1 MDANRGANS
10 TLTRKERIMKRFIAV
25 VSFAALAVPAF
36 AAGLP
41 YEQNVVDR
49 ALPNVSQRA
58 LDTTTSHKFGAPYE
72 QLLIDRALP
81 NIAKRGDDSA
91 ASGATRSD
99 IGGSRSPWAN
109 DYNFIAPAM

>member
-1 MDANRGANS
+1 
-10 TLTRKERIMKRFIAV
+10 MKRFIVA

-58 LDTTTSHKFGAPYE
+58 VDTTTSHKFGAPYE
-72 QLLIDRALP
+72 QLFIDRALP
-81 NIAKRGDDSA
+81 NIATRGDDSA
-91 ASGATRSD
+91 ASGNTRSD
-99 IGGSRSPWAN
+99 GANVGSSGSPWAN
-109 DYNFIAPAM
+109 DWNFIAPAM